1 VRRRTDG
8 RMVAGTG
15 KPCPFGMLMLG
26 HLHQTQLQCLTEAK
40 ALSVLTLIS
49 TIQSRS
55 DGQELP
61 KFEYES
67 QTWVHSRFPLP
78 MQEH

>member
-8 RMVAGTG
+8 RMVVGTD
-15 KPCPFGMLMLG
+15 KPCPFSMSMLG
-26 HLHQTQLQCLTEAK
+26 HLYRAQLQCLTKAK
-40 ALSVLTLIS
+40 ALSILTLIS
-49 TIQSRS
+49 TIQFRS

-61 KFEYES
+61 KFEYET

-78 MQEH
+78 MQGH